1 MNKLL
6 KQKAMFADM
15 KQLGAIDDAK
25 KDLKIDEF
33 P

>member
-25 KDLKIDEF
+25 KD
-33 P
+33 